1 MTHKDQHTLW
11 MASSSW
17 RSAKLHAG
25 RMCRID
31 DFEKEFV
38 VVGVCKKSIFSGYS
52 IKMNKLNFPF
62 VQYL

>member
-31 DFEKEFV
+31 DFEKDL
-38 VVGVCKKSIFSGYS
+38 SWWGYVRRVFFQDTQS
-52 IKMNKLNFPF
+52 K
-62 VQYL
+62 